1 MLIFHEGLPGS
12 GKSYEAL
19 VSHIIPRLKDGRT
32 VDAYIEGLNF
42 EKIAELAEITLE
54 HCSPRTRG

>member
-32 VDAYIEGLNF
+32 VDAYIDRAGAHFVDILTKE
-42 EKIAELAEITLE
+42 
-54 HCSPRTRG
+54 